1 MDIDGIGLRN
11 DHSLA
16 DRTKSDA
23 VGHINDRAWP
33 LAGSSSRSRHE
44 LHRSRCRA
52 IQCQR
57 EYPLLVLQT
66 VHVMECSWVVE
77 MDLCVLL
84 SSLS

>member
-1 MDIDGIGLRN
+1 MDIDGIGLCN

-23 VGHINDRAWP
+23 VGHIDDRAWP

-44 LHRSRCRA
+44 LDRSRCHDL
-52 IQCQR
+52 QCQR
-57 EYPLLVLQT
+57 EFLLLALQT
-66 VHVMECSWVVE
+66 GHEMESYWVVE